1 MSFCNRT
8 VHCGR
13 GQWQIRCIC
22 GLTLQPKNGRNI
34 FSAPNRIKEVNR
46 LDALTIGVII
56 LGVVIIV
63 GGIVISHI
71 STKATLKDI
80 ENQSKEKNK

>member
-1 MSFCNRT
+1 M
-8 VHCGR
+8 
-13 GQWQIRCIC
+13 
-22 GLTLQPKNGRNI
+22 
-34 FSAPNRIKEVNR
+34 
-46 LDALTIGVII
+46 DALTIGVII